1 MRVLWNELKFGLRPD
16 KPTSDVKSLA
26 DLQILLM
33 CCSISGVLPGA
44 HATLRRAF
52 LLQSWAVHLVR

>member
-1 MRVLWNELKFGLRPD
+1 MCVLWNELKFGLRPD

-44 HATLRRAF
+44 HAMRHHAF
-52 LLQSWAVHLVR
+52 LMQSWAAHLVR